1 MKIKSVFYVLMLAV
15 SSIAISGCYSSQHT
29 AKYSPAHVGS
39 TYTDAT
45 SSSTT
50 AGTSGIESTS
60 DWASK
65 NVEPPDHK
73 MIYNASITVVV
84 KKPDTAN
91 AHLLTIA
98 RKYKGYILSQSVNY
112 TEIRVKADSLQL
124 AMKEIA
130 LLGKVKYKNI
140 YTQDVTEDYA
150 DLKIRL
156 DNAKKARVR
165 YLELLDKA
173 TTVEETLKVEKE
185 LERLNTEID
194 LLEGK
199 MIRITYL
206 EEYSTVTVTVKQ
218 RVKLGPVGFVFK
230 YLFKG
235 VSYLFVWN

>member
-1 MKIKSVFYVLMLAV
+1 MMLAV
-15 SSIAISGCYSSQHT
+15 AGTTLSGCYSSQHS
-29 AKYSPAHVGS
+29 AKFSPTYVGNTYSAAS
-39 TYTDAT
+39 

-50 AGTSGIESTS
+50 SGSFAAESTS
-60 DWASK
+60 DWESK

-73 MIYNASITVVV
+73 MIYNASITIVV
-84 KKPDTAN
+84 KKPDTTN
-91 AHLLTIA
+91 AHLMTIA
-98 RKYKGYILSQSVNY
+98 RKYKGYVLSQNANY
-112 TEIRVKADSLQL
+112 TEIRVKSDSLQL

-140 YTQDVTEDYA
+140 YTQDVTEEYA

-156 DNAKKARVR
+156 DNAKKARAR

-206 EEYSTVTVTVKQ
+206 EEYSTITVSVKQ